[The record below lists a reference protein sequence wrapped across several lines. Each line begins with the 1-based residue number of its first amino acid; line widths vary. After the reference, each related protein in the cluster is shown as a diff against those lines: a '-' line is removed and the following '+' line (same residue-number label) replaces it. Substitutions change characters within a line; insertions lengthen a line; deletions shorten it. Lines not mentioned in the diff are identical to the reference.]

1 MKKKYAGLMAG
12 LVALMLVGCGEKEA
26 ESSNISGTQESVVV
40 SSEEPST
47 EESSS
52 AVTEETTVSSE
63 ETESTESAE
72 NTESTGETENSQE
85 TNRMNLTIY
94 APDSQIS
101 VDGSRILF
109 CDETELTETSNIY
122 VLDETTMFDDNA
134 NLDFFEGCESG
145 DTPLTWAQRMLEQQE
160 DHPTALAGVFDIS
173 VTDGHID
180 SLYGIYWWD

>member
-63 ETESTESAE
+63 ET
-72 NTESTGETENSQE
+72 GETENSQE
-85 TNRMNLTIY
+85 THRMNLTIY

-109 CDETELTETSNIY
+109 CDETEFTETSNIY
-122 VLDETTMFDDNA
+122 VLDETTVFDDNA

-160 DHPTALAGVFDIS
+160 DHPMALAGVFDIS